1 MSVLRQRIFVV
12 KQFWP
17 YFREFKA
24 KLLLIFIIKL
34 SLLVPGL
41 LYPVIYKLFIDNVL
55 AVRAIGQ
62 LGNVIVL
69 ILGLYLLETILKVV
83 HRVFDNYLFNSI
95 AFSLKKTMFNKYM
108 HIPSGKLETYTVS
121 DLKNR
126 LDTDVDMVKIFILY
140 QIFDYLSTFT
150 KLISSFVVLL
160 LFNWYMGLF
169 CIAMLPISIWIS
181 NSFGK
186 TLAEGYEQIKQQEN
200 YLEQMSQESIHH
212 WKEIK
217 AGNLVEW
224 INEKY
229 VKVLGQK
236 YECSRAVTAVLVKR
250 NIVLSIKD
258 TWFNQMLIYILGAI
272 LFLFDMITMGTV
284 VMGGQY
290 YNNMYDSL
298 RDMLD
303 LDVGLTSMK
312 PSVDRVYEILSM
324 EVPLSSNSLESI
336 SVPAGQNILQICNL
350 SFQFKINTPYVFR
363 HLNFTIRKGEKILL
377 LGESGVG
384 KSTLIGLLSGY
395 LHSTEGEILLCSQV
409 ISRLSPYDI
418 FKKMAIIYQEPYFM
432 NFSVKDFLMLANE
445 NAGLESMRKACRRVG
460 LLDFIELLPDGF
472 DTKLGEHGSNFSGGQ
487 KQRLSLARLFLK
499 HKDIIVLDEAFSAI
513 DGQEKSKIL
522 QEIMNEY
529 QEETIVCISHDASV
543 SNFFSRRLKL
553 TKGELIDV

>member
-24 KLLLIFIIKL
+24 KLLLIFLIKL

-55 AVRAIGQ
+55 AARAIGQ

-140 QIFDYLSTFT
+140 QIFDYLSAFT

-169 CIAMLPISIWIS
+169 CVAMLPISIWIS

-217 AGNLVEW
+217 ANNLVGW

-229 VKVLGQK
+229 VKALGQK

-258 TWFNQMLIYILGAI
+258 TWFNQMLIYILGSI
-272 LFLFDMITMGTV
+272 LFLFDLITMGTV

-290 YNNMYDSL
+290 YSNMYDSL

-336 SVPAGQNILQICNL
+336 SMPAGQNILQVCNL
-350 SFQFKINTPYVFR
+350 SFQYKINMPYVFR
-363 HLNFTIRKGEKILL
+363 HLDFTIRKGEKILL
-377 LGESGVG
+377 SGESGVG
-384 KSTLIGLLSGY
+384 KSTLIGLLSGH

-409 ISRLSPYDI
+409 ISRLSHYDI

-432 NFSVKDFLMLANE
+432 NFSVKDFLMLTNE
-445 NAGLESMRKACRRVG
+445 NAGLESMRRACRRVG

-487 KQRLSLARLFLK
+487 KQRLSLARLFLN
-499 HKDIIVLDEAFSAI
+499 HKDIIILDEAFSAI

-529 QEETIVCISHDASV
+529 QEETIICISHDASV

-553 TKGELIDV
+553 TKGGFIDV

>member
-41 LYPVIYKLFIDNVL
+41 LYPMIYRFFVDNVL
-55 AVRAIGQ
+55 AARAIGQ
-62 LGNVIVL
+62 LGNVIVF

-108 HIPSGKLETYTVS
+108 YIPSRKLATYTVS

-126 LDTDVDMVKIFILY
+126 IDTDVDMVKIFILY
-140 QIFDYLSTFT
+140 QIFDYLSAFT
-150 KLISSFVVLL
+150 KLISSFVVLM

-169 CIAMLPISIWIS
+169 CVVMLPISIWIS

-186 TLAEGYEQIKQQEN
+186 TLAEGYEQLKQQEN
-200 YLEQMSQESIHH
+200 YLEQMLQESIHH

-217 AGNLVEW
+217 AGNLVGW

-229 VKVLGQK
+229 VKALGQK
-236 YECSRAVTAVLVKR
+236 FECSRAVTAVLIKR

-290 YNNMYDSL
+290 YSNMYDSL

-312 PSVDRVYEILSM
+312 PSVDRVYEILCM
-324 EVPLSSNSLESI
+324 EVPISSNSLESI
-336 SVPAGQNILQICNL
+336 FVLAGQNILHVCNL
-350 SFQFKINTPYVFR
+350 SFQYKTNMPYVFR
-363 HLNFTIRKGEKILL
+363 HLNFTIRKGEKVLL

-395 LHSTEGEILLCSQV
+395 LHSTEGEIFLCSQV
-409 ISRLSPYDI
+409 ISKLSQYDI

-432 NFSVKDFLMLANE
+432 NFSVKDFLLLANE
-445 NAGLESMRKACRRVG
+445 NAGLESMRRACRRVG

-487 KQRLSLARLFLK
+487 KQRLSLARLFLN
-499 HKDIIVLDEAFSAI
+499 HKDIIILDEAFSAI

-522 QEIMNEY
+522 QEIMDDY
-529 QEETIVCISHDASV
+529 QEETIICISHDASV

-553 TKGELIDV
+553 TKGEFIDV